1 VYAEANNPTEMFQSV
16 ARDFS
21 DFGAQVFEFDVVKAL
36 ERKGGDLVAPGVEDP
51 QPGRIRST

>member
-1 VYAEANNPTEMFQSV
+1 MFQSV

-36 ERKGGDLVAPGVEDP
+36 ERKGGDLVAPGVDDA
-51 QPGRIRST
+51 